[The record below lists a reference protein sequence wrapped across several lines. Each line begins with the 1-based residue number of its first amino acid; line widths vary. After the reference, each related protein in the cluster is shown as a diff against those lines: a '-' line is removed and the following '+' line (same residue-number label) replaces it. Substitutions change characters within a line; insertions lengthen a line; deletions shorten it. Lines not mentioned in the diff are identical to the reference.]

1 MEILI
6 LVAALGCQAGERLI
20 DWSAKLPQRVQYM
33 DLVVTIEPFYARI
46 YIYQL
51 GYPDSMQQCCNNKR
65 TSVMRVPVG
74 AGRFCVRQSQAQM
87 KWQARALLRPDLE
100 L

>member
-6 LVAALGCQAGERLI
+6 LVAALGCQAGERLV
-20 DWSAKLPQRVQYM
+20 DWSGKLPHRVQYM
-33 DLVVTIEPFYARI
+33 DLVVTLEPFYARI

-51 GYPDSMQQCCNNKR
+51 GYPDSTQHCCNNKR

>member
-1 MEILI
+1 MEKLL
-6 LVAALGCQAGERLI
+6 LVAALACQSGERLV
-20 DWSAKLPQRVQYM
+20 DWSAKLPHRVQYM
-33 DLVVTIEPFYARI
+33 DLVVTIEPFYARL

-65 TSVMRVPVG
+65 TSVVRVPVG

-87 KWQARALLRPDLE
+87 KWQAHGLLRPDFE